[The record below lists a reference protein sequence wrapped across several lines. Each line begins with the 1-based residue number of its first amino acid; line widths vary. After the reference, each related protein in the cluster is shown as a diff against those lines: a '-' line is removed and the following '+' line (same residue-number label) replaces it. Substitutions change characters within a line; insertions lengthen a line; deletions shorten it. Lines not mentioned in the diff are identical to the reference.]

1 MGKEHDGVKTI
12 IEMVLGTRL
21 DCAVGSAALVRQ
33 ALMQVILSYWSSK
46 KLINRFFF
54 YFEEISTTIMIFS
67 RRIFFHFFL
76 HVRLLGMLVIE
87 KHLVDY

>member
-1 MGKEHDGVKTI
+1 LGKEHDGVKTI

-33 ALMQVILSYWSSK
+33 ALMQVILSFWSSK

-54 YFEEISTTIMIFS
+54 LF
-67 RRIFFHFFL
+67 
-76 HVRLLGMLVIE
+76 
-87 KHLVDY
+87 